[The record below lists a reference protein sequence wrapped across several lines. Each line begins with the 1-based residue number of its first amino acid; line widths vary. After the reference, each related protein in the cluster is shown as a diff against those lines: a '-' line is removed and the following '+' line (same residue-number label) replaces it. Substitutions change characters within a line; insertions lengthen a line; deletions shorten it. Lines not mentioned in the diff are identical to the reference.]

1 MKNPSISVVV
11 PAYNRPLELRELL
24 ESVASQSI
32 PPREVVVCA
41 DFAPLQADII
51 ATCRSSETML
61 SARGIKLVLIANS
74 SNLGFDKNIRK
85 AIESA
90 TSDWALIMG
99 DDDLLLPDGIAAT
112 AERLRGESSADFY
125 TRAFAR
131 FEGTPTEVQ
140 GVSRMAAEDS
150 IFRPATHSS
159 GSVFRSAR
167 FMSGLV
173 VRADFARSISTERYD
188 GLLYYQVYLAAV
200 AFCRGGIGYI
210 STPTVA
216 GRTDNPPLFGSADD
230 EIGVHI
236 PGRYAAKARIKMWE
250 GVLTIA
256 QQVEDEEGVDLLS
269 GIRRELSVRESF
281 HVFEMN
287 AGADRQELRELKSGL
302 VSMGLYSHPLPKLLY
317 SLDLL
322 MGRRA
327 RPIYSAARRII
338 QR

>member
-1 MKNPSISVVV
+1 MKTPSISVVI
-11 PAYNRPLELRELL
+11 PAYNRPIELRELL
-24 ESVASQSI
+24 ESVAAQSV

-51 ATCRSSETML
+51 ATCRSSEDL
-61 SARGIKLVLIANS
+61 LLKRGIKLVLIANS

-85 AIESA
+85 AVESA

-112 AERLRGESSADFY
+112 AERIQSDGDAHFY
-125 TRAFAR
+125 TRAFTR
-131 FEGTPTEVQ
+131 FEGAPSEAQ
-140 GVSRMAAEDS
+140 GVSRMAAEDTT
-150 IFRPATHSS
+150 FQPASHSS

-173 VRADFARSISTERYD
+173 VRADFARTISTERYD

-230 EIGVHI
+230 EMEVHV
-236 PGRYAAKARIKMWE
+236 PGRYAAKARIRMWE
-250 GVLTIA
+250 GVLAIA
-256 QQVEDEEGVDLLS
+256 RQVEDEERVELLP
-269 GIRRELSVRESF
+269 GIKHELSVRESF

-302 VSMGLYSHPLPKLLY
+302 VSMGLFSHPLPKLLY

-327 RPIYSAARRII
+327 RPIYAMARRVI